1 MISVIDT
8 LKLKITDLK
17 SGDWFI
23 LADNKNDIPYMLVD
37 SVQGHQ
43 ITNDPSLL
51 LAVSLISG
59 ELVTIGVDKYVV
71 KILEKKFKTS
81 FL

>member
-1 MISVIDT
+1 MINTINT
-8 LKLKITDLK
+8 FKLKITDLK

-23 LADNKNDIPYMLVD
+23 LADNKNDIPYMLID
-37 SVQGHQ
+37 AVQGHQ
-43 ITNDPSLL
+43 ITNDPNLL

-71 KILEKKFKTS
+71 KISEKKFKT
-81 FL
+81 

>member
-1 MISVIDT
+1 MINTINT
-8 LKLKITDLK
+8 FKLKITDLK

-23 LADNKNDIPYMLVD
+23 LADNKNDIPYMLID
-37 SVQGHQ
+37 AVQGHQ
-43 ITNDPSLL
+43 ITNDLNLL

-71 KILEKKFKTS
+71 KISEKRFKT
-81 FL
+81 